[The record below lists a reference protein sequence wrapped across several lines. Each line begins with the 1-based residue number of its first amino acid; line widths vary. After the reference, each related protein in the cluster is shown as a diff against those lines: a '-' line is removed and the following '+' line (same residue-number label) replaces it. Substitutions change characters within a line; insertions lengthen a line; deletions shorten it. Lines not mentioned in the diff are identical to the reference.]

1 MKNQKFNSVW
11 DAIESTPINAASMQ
25 ARSKLM
31 MEISS
36 VIERNE
42 MTQTEAA
49 QLFGVTQPR
58 ISDLMRGK
66 INLFSLDTLMNM
78 AATAGMAPE
87 VKLSRPKLRVAWVNW
102 GQINIVL
109 LAIIKTTSVSLYD
122 QWHQPCAQADYQHTK
137 VKLGQ
142 LALKAHQTKDQ
153 KAKHLSAESSPSVL
167 IGLICKGVSPEQ
179 TW

>member
-1 MKNQKFNSVW
+1 MKNQQFNSVW
-11 DAIESTPINAASMQ
+11 DAIESPPINAASMK

-36 VIERNE
+36 VIEKNE

-87 VKLSRPKLRVAWVNW
+87 VKLSRPKMRV
-102 GQINIVL
+102 G
-109 LAIIKTTSVSLYD
+109 
-122 QWHQPCAQADYQHTK
+122 
-137 VKLGQ
+137 
-142 LALKAHQTKDQ
+142 
-153 KAKHLSAESSPSVL
+153 
-167 IGLICKGVSPEQ
+167 
-179 TW
+179 